1 MAMNMPSFEL
11 TLIPLVP
18 SVNLPGVAS
27 ARTRSEIPSGRGVQ
41 EECLPFTAANAL
53 GLLIPSPIEFGLCM
67 PEDVPPGCRAFR
79 SPLNRAGSDGQYA
92 DPKVFFVFDRPDCR
106 FIGNAYEFEDI
117 PGTGS
122 QPVVLREPGI
132 SFFDRE
138 DQHDVFK
145 LHLPY
150 IWRTP
155 ESIDTLFLP
164 LLNRPG
170 NRPEALSGL
179 VETDW
184 YASPVNLV
192 LRKTSGAFHVRA
204 GEPVAQTAFIPR
216 DLRRPSVKVAASHAR
231 IAREARRGL
240 AEWDRQHAASENA
253 YKILARSRHG
263 RIESDSAE

>member
-1 MAMNMPSFEL
+1 MAMKIPSFEV

-18 SVNLPGVAS
+18 NVKLPGMAS
-27 ARTRSEIPSGRGVQ
+27 ARTRVQIPSGRGVQ
-41 EECLPFTAANAL
+41 EECLPFTAASAL
-53 GLLIPSPIEFGLCM
+53 GLLIPSPIEFGLCA
-67 PEDVPPGCRAFR
+67 PGDVPAGCRAFR
-79 SPLNRAGSDGQYA
+79 SPLNRAGTDGQFA
-92 DPKVFFVFDRPDCR
+92 EPRVFFVLDSPDCR
-106 FIGNAYEFEDI
+106 FFGNAYEFEDI
-117 PGTGS
+117 PGRGS
-122 QPVVLREPGI
+122 QAATVREPGI

-138 DQHDVFK
+138 DQQDLFK

-170 NRPEALSGL
+170 LRPEALSGL

-192 LRKTSGAFHVRA
+192 LRKTAGACHVRA
-204 GEPVAQTAFIPR
+204 GDPVAQAAFIPR
-216 DLRRPSVKVAASHAR
+216 DLRRPSVEVAASHSR
-231 IAREARRGL
+231 IAREARKGL
-240 AEWDRQHAASENA
+240 AEWDRQHAASDNA

-263 RIESDSAE
+263 RIENESGE

>member
-170 NRPEALSGL
+170 NRPEALSGQG
-179 VETDW
+179 TR
-184 YASPVNLV
+184 SP
-192 LRKTSGAFHVRA
+192 A
-204 GEPVAQTAFIPR
+204 GT
-216 DLRRPSVKVAASHAR
+216 RRPAAAERRMLRQRRLPLPPTRRCSPSGRSTLTRWPTTATEIQAERHL
-231 IAREARRGL
+231 RERGGWWTIR
-240 AEWDRQHAASENA
+240 A
-253 YKILARSRHG
+253 
-263 RIESDSAE
+263 